1 MGAET
6 EGLIMDIEKLTRF
19 EPENVPRILYM
30 HHQWINWKPRE
41 KTNGKIDKIPIDP
54 RSLRPA
60 KTNDRSTWGDFK
72 TAVVSARKNNLGLG
86 FVFSDTDNFVGIDLD
101 DCFTDGK
108 PKPWAQA
115 IVDGLESYAEITPSG
130 KGLHIIVKGELT
142 GKRRR
147 KGSVETY
154 QTGRFFTVTGE
165 RLGTINYVVDNQSGL
180 AEFYFKHF
188 GEEPVPEPEPV
199 PVQPLKTNTN
209 NDILDGLKIVPAF
222 QKLFSGDHSSYESQS
237 EGDLALCSI
246 IAKRTHDTQLID
258 WIFRQSGLM
267 REKWDQLRGAETY
280 GQITIVKALAGA
292 PALPVIITSTRD
304 MDEEIEQYSPFPSD
318 IMSGLAGDFAKAQA
332 ECVEA
337 PPEFLFMAFLTALG
351 AMISGRATLAT
362 GWEIQPRLYLLIL
375 GETAEGRKSTAL
387 KIVTN
392 FFTDAFREG
401 EAAAL
406 KTSWG
411 FGSAEGLQKR
421 LDEHNH
427 LLLCLDEFKAFV
439 SKASIKSSV
448 LLPAVTQ
455 LFEANSYENQ
465 TKTTHLKIE
474 NAHFSL
480 LAASTIDTY
489 ERTWDASFSD
499 IGFLNRLFLIVGKSE
514 RKFSFPRKL
523 DRQTATHFKARLR
536 QMIHKIHGADRGM
549 MELQFSMEG
558 QDLHNDWYLH
568 REASVYSRR
577 LNVYALRLMILMAI
591 NDGKQM
597 IDAEVVEKVIQLCD
611 WQLDIRKSL
620 SPIDGD
626 NAAAILEEK
635 IRRALATKGDLTRRE
650 LAQYVNANRAG
661 IWLFDTAL
669 NNLIKVEEVVKGE
682 CGKTL
687 VHHLVQL

>member
-1 MGAET
+1 
-6 EGLIMDIEKLTRF
+6 MDIEKLTRF
-19 EPENVPRILYM
+19 EP
-30 HHQWINWKPRE
+30 
-41 KTNGKIDKIPIDP
+41 DKIPRLLAMHPQWICWKPKVKANGKVDKIP
-54 RSLRPA
+54 VNPVTLRPA
-60 KTNDRSTWGDFK
+60 KTNDRATWSDFK
-72 TAVVSARKNNLGLG
+72 TAVASARKNSLGLG
-86 FVFSDTDNFVGIDLD
+86 FVFSETDDFIGVDLD
-101 DCFTDGK
+101 DCFENGK
-108 PKPWAQA
+108 PCSWAMD
-115 IVDGLESYAEITPSG
+115 VVNGLESYAEITPSG

-147 KGSVETY
+147 KGQVETY

-165 RLGTINYVVDNQSGL
+165 RLGDVHYILDHQSGVD
-180 AEFYFKHF
+180 EFYRQHF
-188 GEEPVPEPEPV
+188 GEEPVPEPVPVKPV
-199 PVQPLKTNTN
+199 PINTT
-209 NDILDGLKIVPAF
+209 DEKILDGLKLVPAF
-222 QKLFSGDHSSYESQS
+222 QKLFGGDHSSYESQS
-237 EGDLALCSI
+237 EADLALCSI
-246 IAKRTHDTQLID
+246 IAKRTHDPQLID
-258 WIFRQSGLM
+258 GIFRQSGLF
-267 REKWDQLRGAETY
+267 REKWDKLRGAQTY
-280 GQITIVKALAGA
+280 GRITIGKALEGA
-292 PALPVIITSTRD
+292 PALQTIITSTRD

-318 IMSGLAGDFAKAQA
+318 VMSGLAGDFAIAQA

-337 PPEFLFMAFLTALG
+337 PPEFLFMAFLGCLG
-351 AMISGRATLAT
+351 SMISGRATIKM
-362 GWEIQPRLYLLIL
+362 GWEIQPRMYLLIL

-387 KIVTN
+387 KIVTK
-392 FFTDAFREG
+392 FFSDAFREG

-406 KTSWG
+406 QTSWG

-465 TKTTHLKIE
+465 TKTTHLKID

-489 ERTWDASFSD
+489 ERTWNASFSD

-514 RKFSFPRKL
+514 RRFAFPRKL
-523 DRQTATHFKARLR
+523 DRETATHFKARLR
-536 QMIHKIHGADRGM
+536 QMIHKIYGGDGGQL
-549 MELQFSMEG
+549 ELQFSMDG
-558 QDLHNDWYLH
+558 QDIHNGWYLH

-577 LNVYALRLMILMAI
+577 LNVYALRLMILMAV
-591 NDGKQM
+591 NDGKKM
-597 IDAEVVEKVIQLCD
+597 IDAEVVDKVIRLCD

-635 IRRALATKGDLTRRE
+635 IRRALATKGDMTRRE
-650 LAQYVNANRAG
+650 ITQYVNAHRTG

-669 NNLIKVEEVVKGE
+669 SNLIKEGEVVQAQ
-682 CGKTL
+682 CGRTI
-687 VHHLVQL
+687 VHHLIQLSSNLS